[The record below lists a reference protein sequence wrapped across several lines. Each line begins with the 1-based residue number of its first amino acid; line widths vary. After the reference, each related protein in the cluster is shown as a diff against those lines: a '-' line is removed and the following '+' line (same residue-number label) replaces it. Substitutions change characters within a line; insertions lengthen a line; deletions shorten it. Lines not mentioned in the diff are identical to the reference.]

1 MKTNQINDTQ
11 KVITAE
17 NGKVLTNGG
26 EFANYPIELVVN
38 VADNSWYEIDKPEE
52 IVTHGE
58 IPYSYEDR

>member
-11 KVITAE
+11 KVITSE

-52 IVTHGE
+52 IVTPE
-58 IPYSYEDR
+58 ETPYSYEDR